1 MYSYGMYP
9 DAADLQALIAKA
21 ESGETEAARNGLRRF
36 IQKHPS
42 TLLAW
47 KLLADVAE
55 NAKERSGA
63 IRRAQLL
70 APGDPWVIEA
80 KKHRRPPARRRRK
93 PKLPTAPAN
102 QAAATTEAAEAV
114 TQTEVESEAPGD
126 EHSANADIIPPP
138 TRGNATGANIAA
150 LSDAIQ
156 GPQPRWPVW
165 VAAGMGAAGLALLA
179 AAWQLGSF

>member
-9 DAADLQALIAKA
+9 DAADLQVLIAKA
-21 ESGETEAARNGLRRF
+21 ESGETEAARNGLRQF

-55 NAKERSGA
+55 NSKERSAA

-70 APGDPWVIEA
+70 APGDPWVKEA
-80 KKHRRPPARRRRK
+80 KKHRRPPTRRRRK
-93 PKLPTAPAN
+93 PPTAPAY
-102 QAAATTEAAEAV
+102 QTAATTEAAEAV
-114 TQTEVESEAPGD
+114 TQTDVESEAPDD
-126 EHSANADIIPPP
+126 EHSAQADVISPPIRENVP
-138 TRGNATGANIAA
+138 GANIAA
-150 LSDAIQ
+150 PGDAIQ
-156 GPQPRWPVW
+156 GRQPRWMVW

>member
-9 DAADLQALIAKA
+9 DVAELQALIAKA

-47 KLLADVAE
+47 KLLADMAE
-55 NAKERSGA
+55 NTKERSAA

-80 KKHRRPPARRRRK
+80 KKLRRPPGRRRREPK
-93 PKLPTAPAN
+93 PSMAPAN
-102 QAAATTEAAEAV
+102 QAAATTEATEAV
-114 TQTEVESEAPGD
+114 TQTEMENEAPDD
-126 EHSANADIIPPP
+126 EHSTDTDVVPPP
-138 TRGNATGANIAA
+138 TRENATGANIAA
-150 LSDAIQ
+150 PSDAIQ
-156 GPQPRWPVW
+156 GQQPRWPVW
-165 VAAGMGAAGLALLA
+165 VATGMGAAGLALLA
-179 AAWQLGSF
+179 AAWRLGSS